1 MRVTG
6 GRPKCSVIRTPT
18 MGCDLRSDNVL
29 GSSPEIMEA
38 LMRASA
44 GTATSYGGDEY
55 TKHVRDMLSDIFETD
70 VEIFPVITGSA
81 ANALAISAL
90 TSPWGAVF
98 CHEDAHIQRDE
109 CGGPEFF
116 SGG

>member
-1 MRVTG
+1 
-6 GRPKCSVIRTPT
+6 

-29 GSSPEIMEA
+29 GSSPEIIEA
-38 LMRASA
+38 VTRASA

-55 TKHVRDMLSDIFETD
+55 TKRVRDLLSDIFETD

-98 CHEDAHIQRDE
+98 CHRAE
-109 CGGPEFF
+109 PS
-116 SGG
+116 SGRGRLHLVRTPGWCDRNRGARH